1 MTSTRQL
8 VVTLGTQMVLT
19 STVGG
24 SAWKIG
30 GLPDNDLVLPDAS
43 VSPYHAEIRI
53 DAGRAF
59 LTDLES
65 ETGTLVAGV
74 RIMPLQ
80 PHLLVSGAAF
90 RIGPYDIIYR
100 SQIDAAAVD
109 EASAVGPDES
119 AALEAV
125 AAAATAPPFAVRREL
140 APERRPNGA
149 GAMSQYLPFLPIIF
163 QDNDFLSRFLQI
175 FETIWEPL
183 EQRQDHIAMFLSPRT
198 CPASWLPWFASWFG
212 LPLDPHL
219 PEARARALL
228 AETSEIYRWRGTRY
242 GLARVIEVCTGIRPE
257 ITERPSEPNVFH
269 VAVRLPKGAGSE
281 VLVTLKDLI
290 NTHKPAHAGY
300 VVEVQR

>member
-8 VVTLGTQMVLT
+8 VITLGTQMVLT
-19 STVGG
+19 STVGR

-30 GLPDNDLVLPDAS
+30 RLPDNDLVLPDAS

-65 ETGTLVAGV
+65 ETGTLVSGV

-80 PHLLVSGAAF
+80 PHLLVDGAMF
-90 RIGPYDIIYR
+90 RIGPYDITYR
-100 SQIDAAAVD
+100 SQIEAAAVD
-109 EASAVGPDES
+109 EASTGAPDDS
-119 AALEAV
+119 AGQMAV
-125 AAAATAPPFAVRREL
+125 AVAGPVLPFAVRREL
-140 APERRPNGA
+140 PEPRPNGA
-149 GAMSQYLPFLPIIF
+149 GAMSAYLPYLPIIF

-290 NTHKPAHAGY
+290 NAHKPAHAGY